1 VFPLATGLLFIGPV
15 PGVVL
20 YGLRLFP
27 VISSLLKP
35 PRVPGI
41 EFPASVEYVCPGAV
55 DGGATVLPERELPR
69 RESSHAETAQQ
80 ARAQEMIASLFIIG
94 STVEPRKSHTGRSRC
109 LSKPIIGLRRFA
121 MEATV

>member
-1 VFPLATGLLFIGPV
+1 MLFIGPV

-20 YGLRLFP
+20 YGFRLLP
-27 VISSLLKP
+27 EISSLLKP

-41 EFPASVEYVCPGAV
+41 EFPASVEDVCPGAV
-55 DGGATVLPERELPR
+55 AGGATVLPELWRELPA

-94 STVEPRKSHTGRSRC
+94 LHG
-109 LSKPIIGLRRFA
+109 
-121 MEATV
+121 